1 MCANPLLEVATPQ
14 CSSAGWESTQ
24 AQGSIYCHYQGER
37 SLTLDSLTVAG
48 IRSLAPRDGL
58 IQPISWR
65 LSGGLDRL
73 RTAKQDEKGALV
85 LALEGGVGPS
95 YALGDAAL
103 VVLMAEA
110 TLTGGEDCNDSC
122 ALALGPS
129 AALVWPVTDRW
140 LLGLE
145 GHTKLSIGRAID
157 QRYGARLGQG
167 FGLAPNLALK
177 FEALVED
184 EGGGAQTE
192 WSSSLHWYF

>member
-1 MCANPLLEVATPQ
+1 V
-14 CSSAGWESTQ
+14 
-24 AQGSIYCHYQGER
+24 
-37 SLTLDSLTVAG
+37 
-48 IRSLAPRDGL
+48 
-58 IQPISWR
+58 
-65 LSGGLDRL
+65 
-73 RTAKQDEKGALV
+73 
-85 LALEGGVGPS
+85 ALEGGVGPS

-110 TLTGGEDCNDSC
+110 ALTGGEDCNDSC

-129 AALVWPVTDRW
+129 VAVVWPVTDRW

-145 GHTKLSIGRAID
+145 GHTRLSLGRAID

-167 FGLAPNLALK
+167 FGLTPNLALK

-184 EGGGAQTE
+184 DGGGAQTE